1 MRTHT
6 IPITPEVR
14 AVLERA
20 NITSTSLTITEQL
33 DRKLYESVN
42 KVLEAGGGK
51 WNRKAKAHVF
61 AGDPRAALG
70 IALETGKI
78 TREAIVDEK
87 KTFQIFHTPKDLAE
101 RMVHLAGIKPG
112 DRVLEPSAGEGA
124 IALAAQSAGA
134 IVTAIEIRPE
144 AVLKLNQV
152 LITPALCSDFMK
164 VPAGD
169 DTYEVILM
177 NPPFTRNQDIQHVQH
192 ALGFLA
198 PEGRLV
204 AIMSPHFTFAED
216 TPSIEFRRMLDVRG
230 GIYEPLPAGT
240 FKEAGTNVSTVLV
253 TVCA

>member
-1 MRTHT
+1 MRTKT
-6 IPITPEVR
+6 IPITPEIR

-33 DRKLYESVN
+33 DRNLYQAVN

-51 WNRKAKAHVF
+51 WDRKAKAHLF
-61 AGDPRAALG
+61 TGDPRAALG

-78 TREAIVDEK
+78 TRESIVDEK
-87 KTFQIFHTPKDLAE
+87 QTFQIFHTPRDLAR
-101 RMVHLAGIKPG
+101 RMIRIADIKPG

-124 IALAAQSAGA
+124 IALAAQDAGA

-152 LITPALCSDFMK
+152 LISPALCADFLK

-169 DTYEVILM
+169 DTYDVILM

-198 PEGRLV
+198 PKGRLV
-204 AIMSPHFTFAED
+204 SIMSPHFTFAD
-216 TPSIEFRRMLDVRG
+216 DVPSVEFRRMLDIRG
-230 GIYEPLPAGT
+230 VFEPLPAGT

-253 TVCA
+253 TVCV